1 MNGKRNIHKRSL
13 NLYTIYDFFKIV
25 VTHNFVFQTTNLRHA
40 ACNMLF
46 TQFET
51 KYVRHKNDVM
61 ISNEN
66 ANGDDND
73 HDGDEN
79 NKMNVKII

>member
-1 MNGKRNIHKRSL
+1 MLPAICYL
-13 NLYTIYDFFKIV
+13 
-25 VTHNFVFQTTNLRHA
+25 HNSKQ
-40 ACNMLF
+40 NMLDIR
-46 TQFET
+46 TM
-51 KYVRHKNDVM
+51 M

-73 HDGDEN
+73 HDRDEN

>member
-1 MNGKRNIHKRSL
+1 
-13 NLYTIYDFFKIV
+13 
-25 VTHNFVFQTTNLRHA
+25 
-40 ACNMLF
+40 MLDIR
-46 TQFET
+46 TM
-51 KYVRHKNDVM
+51 M

-73 HDGDEN
+73 GDEN